1 MKELEID
8 IETQSDRDI
17 KKCGVYAYADSPH
30 FAVTLFSVSVD
41 GGVVQLYDL
50 TAGDVI
56 PDEILNALIDESIIK
71 RAFNV
76 QFERVCLSKY
86 LQVHYPEI
94 FSGYSI
100 NEDTVYDYL
109 NPRSWQCTMIH
120 ARYLG
125 LPSSLAQVGEVLKL
139 QQQKLTEGK
148 ALIKFFCVPYDYENG
163 VPLFHNPA
171 NYPEKWELFK
181 KYNIRDVESELEI
194 DRRLSKYPIP
204 DNIWEEFY
212 LDQEINDRGIAVDME
227 FVEAALM
234 LDGQAKAKLSADMR
248 RLTGIE
254 NPNSVYQLL
263 DWLEKQGYASDTLD
277 KAKVKEMLKTAKEPV
292 KTVLEIRQQLS
303 KSSVKKYT
311 AMQTA
316 VCSDQRARGMFSFYG
331 ANRTGRF
338 SGKIIQLQNLPQNH
352 IPDLTDARNTV
363 KYGYYDEVEMLY
375 DDVPDTLSQLIRTAF
390 VPRKGYK
397 FVVADFSAIEARV
410 IAWLAKEQWRMDVF
424 RDGGDIYCASASHMF
439 GVPVEKHGVNAHLR
453 QKGKVA
459 ELACGYGGSVG
470 AMKAM
475 GGSEMGLSDAELK
488 QIVDDWRAASPHIVD
503 LWWSVDRAVK
513 KAVKEKTTTATH
525 GICFI
530 YEKGFLFIELPSSRR
545 LAYVKPKIGENKFGG
560 ESVYY
565 RGIGANKKWDWLES
579 YGPKFV
585 ENIVQAIARDLLFYA
600 MQTLSH
606 CFIVAHVHDEI
617 IIEADKRLSVA
628 AVCEQM
634 ARTPAWAK
642 GLLLNADG
650 YECEYYKKD

>member
-30 FAVTLFSVSVD
+30 FAVTFFSVSVD
-41 GGVVQLYDL
+41 GGAVQLYDL

-56 PDEILNALIDESIIK
+56 PDEILNALVDESIIK

-86 LQVHYPEI
+86 LHVHYPEI

-100 NEDTVYDYL
+100 NEDTVHDYL

-181 KYNIRDVESELEI
+181 KYNICDVESELEI
-194 DRRLSKYPIP
+194 DRRLSKYPVP

-227 FVEAALM
+227 FVEAALT

-248 RLTGIE
+248 RLTGID

-292 KTVLEIRQQLS
+292 KSVLELRQQLS

-316 VCSDQRARGMFSFYG
+316 VCSDHRARGMRSLLP
-331 ANRTGRF
+331 RK
-338 SGKIIQLQNLPQNH
+338 SWILSKLPQNRQIRH
-352 IPDLTDARNTV
+352 LQTVTSRRNSMTHYNV
-363 KYGYYDEVEMLY
+363 RLLKQKM
-375 DDVPDTLSQLIRTAF
+375 S
-390 VPRKGYK
+390 
-397 FVVADFSAIEARV
+397 SAIY
-410 IAWLAKEQWRMDVF
+410 K
-424 RDGGDIYCASASHMF
+424 
-439 GVPVEKHGVNAHLR
+439 
-453 QKGKVA
+453 
-459 ELACGYGGSVG
+459 
-470 AMKAM
+470 MKQR
-475 GGSEMGLSDAELK
+475 K
-488 QIVDDWRAASPHIVD
+488 QIPPLQSLRRQAQPCRRSAIKSPVRAKNCCP
-503 LWWSVDRAVK
+503 
-513 KAVKEKTTTATH
+513 
-525 GICFI
+525 
-530 YEKGFLFIELPSSRR
+530 
-545 LAYVKPKIGENKFGG
+545 
-560 ESVYY
+560 
-565 RGIGANKKWDWLES
+565 
-579 YGPKFV
+579 
-585 ENIVQAIARDLLFYA
+585 
-600 MQTLSH
+600 
-606 CFIVAHVHDEI
+606 
-617 IIEADKRLSVA
+617 
-628 AVCEQM
+628 
-634 ARTPAWAK
+634 
-642 GLLLNADG
+642 
-650 YECEYYKKD
+650 